1 MKIVI
6 IGGSGLIG
14 TKVAERLRKRGHEVV
29 QSFRLLVL
37 TLSPAKVSTARSLA
51 QRS

>member
-14 TKVAERLRKRGHEVV
+14 TKVAERVRKRGHEVV
-29 QSFRLLVL
+29 QS
-37 TLSPAKVSTARSLA
+37 SPSTGVNTPRAKVSTARALA
-51 QRS
+51 QTS